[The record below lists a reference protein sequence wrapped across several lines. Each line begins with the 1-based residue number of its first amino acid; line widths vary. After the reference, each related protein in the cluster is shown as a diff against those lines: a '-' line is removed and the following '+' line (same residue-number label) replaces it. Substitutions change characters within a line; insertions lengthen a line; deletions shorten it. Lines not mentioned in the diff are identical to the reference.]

1 VIPVRVM
8 KSRRTTS
15 VCSSST
21 RTSSDEV
28 DGGRSSDESDES
40 DDEKETISDMPVT
53 FEYVQ
58 GPPSSVFHYK
68 LSKTTEPLVIATN
81 VSSQTKKGTKSSSKA
96 QAQVNAAK
104 KNHHQPQQL
113 QESNSDSSGDES
125 TTTKVESVN
134 QSLFLKLLNTIREF
148 FNNRKNWT
156 VTEESIIIWLG
167 FMIFAIVV
175 GCILHFVMS

>member
-1 VIPVRVM
+1 M

-15 VCSSST
+15 VCSTST

-40 DDEKETISDMPVT
+40 DDEKEAISDMPVT

-58 GPPSSVFHYK
+58 GPPSSVLHFK
-68 LSKTTEPLVIATN
+68 LSKTTEPVVVATN
-81 VSSQTKKGTKSSSKA
+81 VSSQTKKSTKTSSKA
-96 QAQVNAAK
+96 QSQVNAAK
-104 KNHHQPQQL
+104 KNQHQPQHQL
-113 QESNSDSSGDES
+113 HESTSDSSSDES
-125 TTTKVESVN
+125 TSMKIESVN